1 LALGLMATLWLLLR
15 RREEDRLA
23 APTPQAKMERFLD
36 ALPVRTFLK
45 DQAGRFLY
53 LSPYL
58 CEQSDLNRDQ
68 IVGKTI
74 HELQDSP
81 LLDATADEEPLLWS
95 DEVAF
100 LQNESRLTQADGRTL
115 LVFKTLVEVP
125 GWGRAVLGMAQDI
138 SGGKQVELDLAR
150 ERDFIR
156 VVLDTA
162 PVMILVLDLTGR
174 LARWNRTCERLT
186 GFHESEMRG
195 KEMAQLMALP
205 EDRAAIEDARQR
217 LLADG
222 VPQARTGRMRT
233 RSGQLLDVG
242 WTASLLRSESDEPE
256 FVVVTA
262 TDLTSQLKAQ
272 QQQHQLAMEF
282 RVVWESAGDPMAFL
296 DAQGS
301 IVAANPAFCTLVDR
315 PRHTLER
322 GPFTAVLREW
332 PGHEEAEL
340 QRHREAFA
348 NRTIEARM
356 VREYV
361 LHDGQRRWFEIT
373 NSFLDDPS
381 QPTVLLMVLR
391 NITQRVKAEQE
402 LRATNEFLETTT
414 QWAREMAASAELA
427 SAAKSAFLANV
438 SHEIRTPMNGILG
451 MTELALMTNLSQEQR
466 DYLDMVRISAESLL
480 GLVDDLLD
488 LSKAEAGRLEVRP
501 ALFDLRETI
510 DLLMRP
516 LVHRGVGRG
525 LAVKSVIHPN
535 TPNLLIGDAGR
546 LRQVLINLVGNAIKF
561 TDRGG
566 VTLEIAALPGRTDPC
581 SVRFLVRDTGIGIP
595 YSEIAGIFAPFTQVD
610 LTATEGRGGTGLGL
624 SISDK
629 LVTLMGGRLF
639 VSSEVSA
646 GSAFAFTLDLALA
659 AQAPSR
665 AVTET
670 GTEAGRLIHGS
681 QPFQVLV
688 AEDNSI
694 NQRLIV
700 SMLERAGY
708 QPTLVSG
715 GRQAIDEAA
724 RGIYDV
730 VLMDVQMPGVDG
742 LEATAAIREAERET
756 GRHVPI
762 VAMTA
767 LALPGDQ
774 AQCLAA
780 GMDAYLSK
788 PIRLDSLIRKIEACA
803 LGVLDGMGD
812 AGTISPIVKGDHKMI
827 EMDYEAALA
836 RVGGDVELL
845 AELAGLFLEEYPQLM
860 ESARTGLKDGKPEQ
874 AHSSA
879 HQLKGLLA
887 QFGAEHAREVAFQV
901 ESASRRSETEA
912 ALQALSELER
922 LMELLRPELEQAASG
937 GSN

>member
-1 LALGLMATLWLLLR
+1 
-15 RREEDRLA
+15 
-23 APTPQAKMERFLD
+23 MERFLD
-36 ALPVRTFLK
+36 ALPVRTFVK
-45 DQAGRFLY
+45 DEVGRFIY

-58 CEQSDLNRDQ
+58 CEQSGLDRDQ
-68 IVGKTI
+68 ILGKTI
-74 HELQDSP
+74 HELGDLT
-81 LLDATADEEPLLWS
+81 LLDATADQEQQLWS
-95 DEVAF
+95 GEVAF
-100 LQNESRLTQADGRTL
+100 LQSEYRLARGDGRTL
-115 LVFKTLVEVP
+115 LVFKTIVEAP
-125 GWGRAVLGMAQDI
+125 GWGRVVLGMAQDI
-138 SGGKQVELDLAR
+138 TGSKQVELDLAR

-162 PVMILVLDLTGR
+162 PVMILVLDLAGR
-174 LARWNRTCERLT
+174 LVRWNRTCERLT
-186 GFHESEMRG
+186 GFHESELRG
-195 KEMAQLMALP
+195 EEITGLMAVP
-205 EDRAAIEDARQR
+205 EDREAIREARQR
-217 LLADG
+217 LLTDG
-222 VPQARTGRMRT
+222 TAQSKSGRIRTKQ
-233 RSGQLLDVG
+233 GQLLDVG
-242 WTASLLRSESDEPE
+242 WTASLLRTEEDKPE
-256 FVVVTA
+256 FIVVTA
-262 TDLTSQLKAQ
+262 TDLTSQVQAQ

-296 DAQGS
+296 DADGL

-348 NRTIEARM
+348 SRTMEARM

-361 LHDGQRRWFEIT
+361 LHNGQHRWFEIT

-391 NITQRVKAEQE
+391 NITERVRAEQE

-451 MTELALMTNLSQEQR
+451 MTELALMTELNPEQR
-466 DYLDMVRISAESLL
+466 DYLDMVRVSAESLL

-510 DLLMRP
+510 DQLMRP
-516 LVHRGVGRG
+516 LVHRGMGRG
-525 LAVKSVIHPN
+525 LTVRTVIQPN
-535 TPNLLIGDAGR
+535 TPNLFIGDAGR

-561 TDRGG
+561 TDAGEVR
-566 VTLEIAALPGRTDPC
+566 LEISLLPGRTDPC
-581 SVRFLVRDTGIGIP
+581 ALRFVVQDSGIGIP
-595 YSEIAGIFAPFTQVD
+595 YPEIDGIFAPFAQID
-610 LTATEGRGGTGLGL
+610 LTATGGRGGTGLGL

-629 LVTLMGGRLF
+629 LVTLMGGRLY
-639 VSSEVSA
+639 VSSEVAS
-646 GSAFAFTLDLALA
+646 GSAFGFTLELALA
-659 AQAPSR
+659 AQTPGR
-665 AVTET
+665 AVNQP
-670 GTEAGRLIHGS
+670 GS
-681 QPFQVLV
+681 AAKRTLRGSHPFKVLV
-688 AEDNSI
+688 AEDNVI

-708 QPTLVSG
+708 VPTLVSG
-715 GRQAIDEAA
+715 GRQAIDEAV
-724 RGIYDV
+724 RGNYDA
-730 VLMDVQMPGVDG
+730 VLMDVQMPEIDG
-742 LEATAAIREAERET
+742 LEATAAIREAERST

-774 AQCLAA
+774 ALCLAS

-788 PIRLDSLIRKIEACA
+788 PIRLDSLVRKIEACA
-803 LGVLDGMGD
+803 LGVFDGTGES
-812 AGTISPIVKGDHKMI
+812 GKTNPIVKGDHKMI
-827 EMDYEAALA
+827 EMDYDAALA

-860 ESARTGLKDGKPEQ
+860 ESARTGLTDGKPEQ

-887 QFGAEHAREVAFQV
+887 QFGAERAREVAFQV
-901 ESASRRSETEA
+901 ESASRRSEVET
-912 ALQALSELER
+912 ALQALAELER
-922 LMELLRPELEQAASG
+922 LMALLRPELERAAG
-937 GSN
+937 AGPD